1 MMFWIIYFFGMA
13 FYPLLCAYRIAT
25 GKITVEADGLL
36 VTAYSLLWPVFLLAL
51 IVKKLKSPN

>member
-1 MMFWIIYFFGMA
+1 MFWIIYFFGMV

-36 VTAYSLLWPVFLLAL
+36 VTAYSLLWPVFLLAF
-51 IVKKLKSPN
+51 IIKKVYK